1 MIFEP
6 KEEKKISF
14 SFKSVKYI
22 LGLGII
28 IYLVYFVLFSQQFY
42 IKDILVEGSDLVP
55 KDQIIAE
62 VPRQNIFRL
71 DIIALKAKLINDFPE
86 VREVEIFR
94 GIPDALKIV
103 VNERD
108 GKMVW
113 QSGDKKYL
121 VSSQGEITRQVVGTE
136 GDGLPLV
143 ADKKALPVKPGEKLL
158 SSNLVAFVVNI
169 YNGISDA
176 VNVKPD
182 HFEVNETTF
191 DLNLYTDAGFYVK
204 LNSLRSSKKQ
214 LDNLKLVM
222 IDKRSEIHEY
232 VDLRIDG
239 WAYYK

>member
-14 SFKSVKYI
+14 SFKSLKYVI
-22 LGLGII
+22 GLGVA

-42 IKDILVEGSDLVP
+42 IKDIIVEGSDLAP
-55 KDQIIAE
+55 KDQIIAL
-62 VPRQNIFRL
+62 VPRGNIFRL
-71 DIIALKAKLINDFPE
+71 NISDLKNKLITDFPE
-86 VREVEIFR
+86 IREVEIFR

-113 QSGDKKYL
+113 QSGDKQYL
-121 VSSQGEITRQVVGTE
+121 VSSQGEVTRQVTGSE
-136 GDGLPLV
+136 GAGLPVV
-143 ADKKALPVKPGEKLL
+143 ADKKGLPVKPGEQLL
-158 SSNLVAFVVNI
+158 SPNLVAFVVNI
-169 YNGISDA
+169 YSGLSDA
-176 VNVKPD
+176 VNIKPD

-222 IDKRSEIHEY
+222 VDKRPEIHEY